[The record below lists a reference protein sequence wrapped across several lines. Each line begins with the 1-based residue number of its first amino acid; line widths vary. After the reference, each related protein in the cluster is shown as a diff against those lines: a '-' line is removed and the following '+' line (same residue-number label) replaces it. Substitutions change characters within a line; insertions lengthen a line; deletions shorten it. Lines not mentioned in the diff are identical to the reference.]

1 MQKGHVGLPL
11 PRSIKGGYRP
21 GLLKWL
27 SKTRIHGCEKK
38 GWLVGHGQWDILAL
52 TNLMVAKRI
61 DRVRRLLL
69 LLDRRLGR

>member
-38 GWLVGHGQWDILAL
+38 WWLVGHGQWAMGHFGVDESHGGKKNRSGTKII
-52 TNLMVAKRI
+52 TVAR
-61 DRVRRLLL
+61 
-69 LLDRRLGR
+69 